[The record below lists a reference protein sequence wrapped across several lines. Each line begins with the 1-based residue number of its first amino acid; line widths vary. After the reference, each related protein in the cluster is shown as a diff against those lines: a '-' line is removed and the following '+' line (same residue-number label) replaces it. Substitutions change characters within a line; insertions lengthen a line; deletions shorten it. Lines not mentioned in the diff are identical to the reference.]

1 LRSGGDQKAERK
13 TRSASSYPA
22 ALACLLLLAIP
33 ISFAPAAGAAPTGTH
48 RAAHAAIE
56 SKARKKKTP
65 ALPTIKMKLLG
76 SVAPETPE
84 NGNARHGWLYTDGVR
99 WAAYE
104 PTAGT
109 TRLIETIKNKTV
121 ERPDP
126 EGCADGLIAVDG
138 GEMLYSC
145 EDPECPERERRCPL
159 PSNNELT
166 SSRYMVEDIG
176 SGQQH
181 SVAGEDTLPN
191 RTPEGGF
198 GGLGQIGSQ
207 WAEGGVGTHIGSV
220 KFFLDWHTG
229 QLVREEKEGSEN
241 SIENLS
247 SPNLTQR
254 LCKPITRPENTNEY
268 KFSDYSPLAYE
279 PPFAVVG
286 PLGEP
291 EMKVYVPLQLRKCNS
306 GKRVLLPPG
315 NGVQLGGRV
324 LSWVGKGPYITQ
336 LYSQGNKWH
345 GPYYKL
351 LGLPPEVGGVFS
363 FAQHTSNVVF
373 VTINSGPGPAQVY
386 LARLPWAKSVR

>member
-1 LRSGGDQKAERK
+1 MRSGRDQKEERK
-13 TRSASSYPA
+13 TRSASSNA
-22 ALACLLLLAIP
+22 AAFACLLLLAIP
-33 ISFAPAAGAAPTGTH
+33 ISFAPTANAALAGTH

-56 SKARKKKTP
+56 SKAKKKKP
-65 ALPTIKMKLLG
+65 VLTITMKLLG
-76 SVAPETPE
+76 SVPLGPLL
-84 NGNARHGWLYTDGVR
+84 NVPHVMQGWLHTDGVR

-109 TRLIETIKNKTV
+109 TRLIETLKDKTV

-126 EGCADGLIAVDG
+126 EGCSDGLIAVGG

-145 EDPECPERERRCPL
+145 EDTECPEHERSCPL
-159 PSNNELT
+159 PSNHDLAST
-166 SSRYMVEDIG
+166 RYVVEDIA
-176 SGQQH
+176 SGEQH
-181 SVAGEDTLPN
+181 PVVGEDTLPN
-191 RTPEGGF
+191 QSPEAGIGE
-198 GGLGQIGSQ
+198 LAQIGSQ
-207 WAEGGVGTHIGSV
+207 WAKGGMGTHIGSV
-220 KFFLDWHTG
+220 KFFLNWHTG

-306 GKRVLLPPG
+306 GKRVLLPSG

-363 FAQHTSNVVF
+363 FVQHTSNVVF

-386 LARLPWAKSVR
+386 LARLPWARSAR